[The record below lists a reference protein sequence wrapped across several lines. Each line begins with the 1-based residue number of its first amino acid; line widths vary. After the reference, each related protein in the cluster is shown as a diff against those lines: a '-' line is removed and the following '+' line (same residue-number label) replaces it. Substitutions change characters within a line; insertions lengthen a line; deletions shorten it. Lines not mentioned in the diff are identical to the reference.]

1 MQFHITQVSAETNI
15 LRFRPVFWI

>member
-1 MQFHITQVSAETNI
+1 MQFHITQVSAETKI